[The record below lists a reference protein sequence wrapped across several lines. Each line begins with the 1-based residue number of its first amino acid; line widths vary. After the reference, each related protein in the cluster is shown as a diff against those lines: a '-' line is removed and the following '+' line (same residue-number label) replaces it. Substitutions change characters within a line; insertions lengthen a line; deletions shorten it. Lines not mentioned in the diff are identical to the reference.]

1 MTHRYGENSMT
12 RFATVSGAMDSHRT
26 VRRRVLVL
34 LLASAIAGGCSAPE
48 SLDTHA
54 AAATVER
61 REQFRGRLR
70 SRLGDRY
77 DAPLPAGTIEEVQRG
92 SKLYDMLCRACHGPT
107 GRGNGRSARMLTSQP
122 PDLADPGTASFFS
135 DQAKLEIIA
144 EGIDETSMIGWSR
157 MLDEK
162 ERIAVLHFMNTLI
175 REPR

>member
-1 MTHRYGENSMT
+1 
-12 RFATVSGAMDSHRT
+12 
-26 VRRRVLVL
+26 
-34 LLASAIAGGCSAPE
+34 
-48 SLDTHA
+48 
-54 AAATVER
+54 
-61 REQFRGRLR
+61 
-70 SRLGDRY
+70 
-77 DAPLPAGTIEEVQRG
+77 
-92 SKLYDMLCRACHGPT
+92 
-107 GRGNGRSARMLTSQP
+107 MLTSQP